1 MPDPI
6 TPMGSPGMGQLAPQA
21 PSVPINSG
29 ASTVPQPNVGPIP
42 SSVSSSVDAGRAAG
56 IQQVAAQAATKG
68 AQALDKSKK
77 TKEDERTPSLEEAAK
92 TLKEYLKNLPSDL
105 QFRKDEETGTVVFK
119 VVNPLTKEVIREFPP
134 KEIVEMSKRLRHL
147 SEQTEKSGILLDTQ
161 T

>member
-6 TPMGSPGMGQLAPQA
+6 TSTGNSVTGHLTSQSTNVSQMHAANASSEAGSEVVFRSNNQA
-21 PSVPINSG
+21 N
-29 ASTVPQPNVGPIP
+29 PNVKADP
-42 SSVSSSVDAGRAAG
+42 AG
-56 IQQVAAQAATKG
+56 QEQAASGLPIVEKNPRVPERNINV
-68 AQALDKSKK
+68 
-77 TKEDERTPSLEEAAK
+77 EDAAK

-119 VVNPLTKEVIREFPP
+119 VVNPVTKEVIREFPP

-147 SEQTEKSGILLDTQ
+147 SEQSEKSGILLDTQ